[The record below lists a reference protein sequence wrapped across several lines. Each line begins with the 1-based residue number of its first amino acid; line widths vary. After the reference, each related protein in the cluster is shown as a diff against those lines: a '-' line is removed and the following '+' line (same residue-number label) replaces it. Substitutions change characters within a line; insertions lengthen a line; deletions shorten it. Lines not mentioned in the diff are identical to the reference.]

1 MHLLS
6 IDLAQLQDFTALSVI
21 RGRWGETEERGN
33 VETYS
38 EEGRQDARDRGL
50 TPKKEVPTEGRQYE
64 VHHLERIERGTS
76 YVDQAGRFR
85 DVAGQLPED
94 VVTIVDAT
102 GVGDAVVDMLSGL
115 NPVSIWI
122 HGGEQVRRDGKR
134 YRVPKRELAGALQRV
149 LSERRLQVHPSL
161 EHAETLKKE
170 MQNFKAKIDPDTG
183 HESYAADWREGD
195 HDDLVLAVA
204 QGLWYAERIGS
215 QTPTANVSTR
225 SRGRN
230 SARSIRKE
238 RRHLVRN
245 Q

>member
-6 IDLAQLQDFTALSVI
+6 IDLAQLQDYTALSVI

-38 EEGRQDARDRGL
+38 EQGRQDARDRGL

-115 NPVSIWI
+115 NPVSICI

-134 YRVPKRELAGALQRV
+134 YKVPKRELAGALQRV
-149 LSERRLQVHPSL
+149 LSEWRLQVHPSL
-161 EHAETLKKE
+161 EHAKTLKKE
-170 MQNFKAKIDPDTG
+170 MQNFKAKINPDTG

-195 HDDLVLAVA
+195 HDDLVLSVA
-204 QGLWYAERIGS
+204 QGLWYAETVG
-215 QTPTANVSTR
+215 TAQVATSATAHG
-225 SRGRN
+225 RGPSSVRQ
-230 SARSIRKE
+230 E
-238 RRHLVRN
+238 RRGLVRN
-245 Q
+245 RS